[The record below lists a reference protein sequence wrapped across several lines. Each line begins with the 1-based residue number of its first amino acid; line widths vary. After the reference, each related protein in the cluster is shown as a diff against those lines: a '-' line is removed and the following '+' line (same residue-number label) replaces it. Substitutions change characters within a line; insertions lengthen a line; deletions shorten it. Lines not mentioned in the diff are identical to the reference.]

1 MSNSAPIGSPQQPL
15 SEADLHLLMR
25 ALAKK
30 QTLTEHMVIAARS
43 NRWHLALSL
52 IQKELGVEQPSGS
65 RKLVD
70 YVLHGLHRDVPD
82 GTDAGSTLVED
93 LPMPWGGE
101 TDVVVSWADSMEQLQ
116 KEVASIRSCLDALG
130 LFNTEE
136 QHKLQELHADHL
148 NLGVGEVSVE
158 LDRDKHQ
165 FSAKGD
171 LKVGKVLSLLGHVI
185 PGLGKTEIGGT
196 LNLRLPY
203 KDSREKFVAALM
215 ALQWQSNGALPECNK
230 LRMARQDWTSDSLD
244 AEELQRQWEQEVL
257 PAKIFLQKSLQAIDR
272 EMRPAFTVHPV
283 GERDEMY
290 YDFCLKGMASGDYK
304 RSIEL
309 LSRIQHSGLPVQQ
322 AMGENFFLFAANVI
336 MQAQIAWFERDL
348 EHVLKARFGQ
358 DLRRDAESPTTPP
371 AIPTSGPSPSCQPP
385 ASPPSTG
392 QAHRLRRP
400 RP

>member
-1 MSNSAPIGSPQQPL
+1 MSNTAPIGSQQQPFT
-15 SEADLHLLMR
+15 EKDLHFLMR

-30 QTLTEHMVIAARS
+30 QALTEHMVIAARS

-52 IQKELGVEQPSGS
+52 IQKELGVEQPSQT
-65 RKLVD
+65 RKIVD

-82 GTDAGSTLVED
+82 GADAGSTMIED
-93 LPMPWGGE
+93 LAMPWGGT

-136 QHKLQELHADHL
+136 QHKLQELHAEHL

-165 FSAKGD
+165 FSAKGN
-171 LKVGKVLSLLGHVI
+171 LKIGRVLALLGHVI

-203 KDSREKFVAALM
+203 EDSREKFVAALM

-230 LRMARQDWTSDSLD
+230 LQVARQDWASNSLD
-244 AEELQRQWEQEVL
+244 AEEMQRQWEREVL
-257 PAKIFLQKSLQAIDR
+257 PAKAFLQQSMVVVDR
-272 EMRPAFTVHPV
+272 EMRSAFQVHPV
-283 GERDEMY
+283 GEKDEMY
-290 YDFCLKGMASGDYK
+290 YDFCLKGLASGDYE
-304 RSIEL
+304 RSIDL
-309 LSRIQHSGLPVQQ
+309 LDRIQHSGLPVQQ
-322 AMGENFFLFAANVI
+322 AMGENYYLFAANVI
-336 MQAQIAWFERDL
+336 MQAQIARFEQDL
-348 EHVLKARFGQ
+348 ERVMKDRFGQ
-358 DLRRDAESPTTPP
+358 TLRRDPVAEAAPSSPMPP
-371 AIPTSGPSPSCQPP
+371 TVDAP
-385 ASPPSTG
+385 AASQPSTG
-392 QAHRLRRP
+392 ARPRRP